1 MIPFANTAVTLYHR
15 TCARDEQGKTATVWD
30 RSVIYGC
37 RIFTGRLLNNV
48 GGALVAA
55 VDDTVQLPSRA
66 VVSIGDV
73 IVKGVCDTEVPQNG
87 VAEQLL
93 DSPMIVKEVAN
104 NTEGPLPHIAVTVR

>member
-1 MIPFANTAVTLYHR
+1 MIPFANNTVTLYHR
-15 TCARDEQGKTATVWD
+15 TYARDEQEKTITTWE

-37 RIFTGRLLNNV
+37 RIFTGRSLNNV
-48 GGALVAA
+48 GDALVVAA
-55 VDDTVQLPSRA
+55 DDTVQFPSVTA
-66 VVSIGDV
+66 VSIGDV
-73 IVKGVCDTEVPQNG
+73 IVKGICDTEVPQNG